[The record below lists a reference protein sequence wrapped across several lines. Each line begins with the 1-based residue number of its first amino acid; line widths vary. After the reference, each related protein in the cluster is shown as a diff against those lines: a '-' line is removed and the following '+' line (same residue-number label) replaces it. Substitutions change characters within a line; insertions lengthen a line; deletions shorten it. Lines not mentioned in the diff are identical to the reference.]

1 MTRVLRPVTI
11 RGIMYRVLRL
21 DRSARGPRFLLRNEA
36 GQLFGL
42 YELGANASRMY
53 AAPLGRD
60 TVNANPLKCLE
71 FVDTDD
77 GLETQRYGRWI
88 QDVRRLLVP
97 PRSA

>member
-1 MTRVLRPVTI
+1 MARVLRPVTI
-11 RGIMYRVLRL
+11 RGITSRVLRL

-42 YELGANASRMY
+42 FELGANASRMY

-60 TVNANPLKCLE
+60 TINANPLERLE

-77 GLETQRYGRWI
+77 GLEVG
-88 QDVRRLLVP
+88 
-97 PRSA
+97 